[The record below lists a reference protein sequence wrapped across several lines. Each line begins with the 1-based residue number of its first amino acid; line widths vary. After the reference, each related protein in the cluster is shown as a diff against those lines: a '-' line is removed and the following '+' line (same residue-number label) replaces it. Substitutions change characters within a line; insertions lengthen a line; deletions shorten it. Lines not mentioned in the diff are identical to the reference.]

1 MAIKQH
7 KYVIEHMEPEFS
19 DWVKL
24 EYLQIQRDV
33 GEKNFWLSSVP
44 ADVQESDLPTEFIEA
59 GLQWSHTDINNFQEV
74 DAAFTGDSSR
84 VCLLDPSA
92 EKTLS
97 PEDSDKFDWFL
108 FGGILG
114 DHPPRDRTG
123 ELRKYGYVGRNLGK
137 KQMTTDTA
145 VRVTKIVCTEKS
157 KYKHEEF

>member
-1 MAIKQH
+1 MPAKQH

-33 GEKNFWLSSVP
+33 GATNFWLSSVP
-44 ADVQESDLPTEFIEA
+44 SEVTEADLPKEFVDA
-59 GLQWSHTDINNFQEV
+59 KLQWTHTDIDKFESVDPANF
-74 DAAFTGDSSR
+74 SSEQAKR
-84 VCLLDPSA
+84 VCLLDPAA
-92 EKTLS
+92 EETLS
-97 PEDSDKFDWFL
+97 PEDADKFDWFL

-145 VRVTKIVCTEKS
+145 VRVVSIVCNEQS
-157 KYKHEEF
+157 K